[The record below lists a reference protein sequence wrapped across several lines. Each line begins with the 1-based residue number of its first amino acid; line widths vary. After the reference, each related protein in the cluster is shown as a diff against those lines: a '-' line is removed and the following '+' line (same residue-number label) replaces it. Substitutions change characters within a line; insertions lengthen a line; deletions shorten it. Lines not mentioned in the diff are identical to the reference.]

1 MAKVSLS
8 NGRFFLCEEN
18 STIFEAA
25 KSHHIALEHSC
36 LIARCRSCIVRLDS
50 GETRDK
56 LDDLVLSKMERQN
69 GYRLACNSIPIT
81 DVSIDVEDLGD
92 VVIYEKKN
100 VPAKI
105 RTITRLTEDSLHVE
119 LRLPPNATLL
129 YNPGQYVNLSKGEL
143 KRSYSIANAFSNEK
157 GLTFFIKKYEAGL
170 MSKYW
175 FEDAKIDDLLR
186 VEGPLGTFFLR
197 NLENEN
203 IIFLATGT
211 GIAPVKAILE
221 WVNQNTNDFT
231 SKKIWVFYGAR
242 YDQDLYWD
250 PIELEAIPNLKYI
263 PVLSRPSNQWKG
275 EKGYVQDVLLRK
287 MLKLKDAQ
295 VYACGS
301 SEMIESA
308 KAVLIQNGLDRRRFF
323 SDAFVATN

>member
-8 NGRFFLCEEN
+8 NGKSFLCQEN
-18 STIFEAA
+18 ITIFDAA
-25 KSHHIALEHSC
+25 KVNHIALEHSC
-36 LIARCRSCIVRLDS
+36 LTARCRSCIIKLES

-56 LDDLVLSKMERQN
+56 LDDLVLTEMERQD

-92 VVIYEKKN
+92 VVLYDKKI

-105 RTITRLTEDSLHVE
+105 RTITRITEDAIHVE
-119 LRLPPNATLL
+119 LRLPPNAALL
-129 YNPGQYVNLSKGEL
+129 YNPGQYVNLSRGEL
-143 KRSYSIANAFSNEK
+143 KRSYSIANAFSNEQ

-175 FEDAKIDDLLR
+175 FEEAKIDDLLR
-186 VEGPLGTFFLR
+186 VEGPLGSFFLR

-211 GIAPVKAILE
+211 GVAPVKAILE
-221 WVNQNTNDFT
+221 WMNQNAEDFI
-231 SKKIWVFYGAR
+231 SKKVWFFYGAR
-242 YDQDLYWD
+242 YEQDLYWN
-250 PIELEAIPNLKYI
+250 PIALEAIPNLNFI
-263 PVLSRPSNQWKG
+263 PVLSRPSSHWSG
-275 EKGYVQDVLLRK
+275 EKGYVQEVVLRNKLS
-287 MLKLKDAQ
+287 LKEAQ

-301 SEMIESA
+301 SAMIESA
-308 KAVLIQNGLDRRRFF
+308 KAILVQNGLDKRRFF